1 MDKTSIRMGEEL
13 TVRDK
18 IQIFPQLRPS
28 ASNSDIFLLT
38 RDGGWVQQLLTW
50 CLAEAPSGE
59 DQQLI
64 PEDSP
69 LRIRACPFLGEGEGI
84 GGKIE

>member
-28 ASNSDIFLLT
+28 ATNSDVFLLT
-38 RDGGWVQQLLTW
+38 RDGG
-50 CLAEAPSGE
+50 
-59 DQQLI
+59 
-64 PEDSP
+64 
-69 LRIRACPFLGEGEGI
+69 
-84 GGKIE
+84 